1 MNRWAGKWDKE
12 NFLNFIHENGIEV
25 EIFDQCD
32 NDSTLL
38 IKVFTFEQMNA
49 LFGGGRAYWA
59 IAHEDR
65 YWRSYVSDRNRS
77 QYVWLDFSKRKSE
90 QFSKVAF
97 TVDCKEGI
105 TDAYDSENRS
115 VGNYKDYIKNLLE
128 LGIELG
134 NVTELNGIPPTK
146 PKPSPIPKPKPR
158 VTKEAVKP
166 SVEKTKRKLRIKG
179 TDIYVK
185 FLDAS
190 SEGISCQYINGDR
203 KGMYSV
209 IAGDCLVE
217 ENE

>member
-1 MNRWAGKWDKE
+1 MDRWTGKWDKE
-12 NFLNFIHENGIEV
+12 NFLNFIHENGIKV
-25 EIFDQCD
+25 EIFDSCD

-49 LFGGGRAYWA
+49 LFGGGRVYWA
-59 IAHEDR
+59 IAIDR
-65 YWRSYVSDRNRS
+65 HYWRQYVTDRNRF
-77 QYVWLDFSKRKSE
+77 QYVWLDFSKRESE

-115 VGNYKDYIKNLLE
+115 VGHLTEYMKNLLE

-134 NVTELNGIPPTK
+134 NVIELNGIPST
-146 PKPSPIPKPKPR
+146 KPSPMPKPKPR
-158 VTKEAVKP
+158 VTKDAVKP

-179 TDIYVK
+179 TNIYVK
-185 FLDAS
+185 ALDAS

-203 KGMYSV
+203 KGAYSI

>member
-1 MNRWAGKWDKE
+1 MNNWVGKWDKD
-12 NFLNFIHENGIEV
+12 NFLNFIRDNEIGVEV
-25 EIFDQCD
+25 FESD
-32 NDSTLL
+32 NNDNTLL
-38 IKVFTFEQMNA
+38 VKVFTFEQMVS
-49 LFGGGRAYWA
+49 LFGYGRAYWA
-59 IAHEDR
+59 IAHKDH

-77 QYVWLDFSKRKSE
+77 QYVWLDFSKREFE

-97 TVDCKEGI
+97 TVDCKLGI
-105 TDAYDSENRS
+105 TDAYDSENLS
-115 VGNYKDYIKNLLE
+115 VGNYEEYIKNLLE

-134 NVTELNGIPPTK
+134 NVTELNGIPSAK
-146 PKPSPIPKPKPR
+146 PKPSPMPKPKPR

-203 KGMYSV
+203 KGAYSV